1 MAQVTKAQL
10 SQTQASSQAAT
21 SQASSAQPSA
31 LHSAA
36 TQSSTEIPQVTSE
49 SVGQENG
56 LLLLIHGGAGD
67 RGPKNSPKRR
77 AQIAADLERA
87 LDAGYAVL
95 DAGGAAEDAVCA
107 AIHIM
112 EDAPEF
118 NAGRGA
124 ALTSDGTVQ
133 MDACLMTGDGE
144 VGAVAGLMTAR
155 HPIDAARAVKHQTK
169 HVLFA
174 APSENELADWG
185 VATEDPSYFVTEQR
199 KASLANAQAHGDAWE
214 KHGTIGAV
222 ARDARGD
229 IAAATSTGGITN
241 QMPGRVGDSPL
252 PGCGNYANA
261 ATIAVSGTG
270 IGEAFVRAVAGR
282 QLSDRIEYAR
292 QTPQDAAE
300 ATLNDIAKHRGDGG
314 IIVVPS
320 HGQGVIAFN
329 SEMMNFGYRCGQS
342 TRVNS

>member
-1 MAQVTKAQL
+1 
-10 SQTQASSQAAT
+10 
-21 SQASSAQPSA
+21 
-31 LHSAA
+31 
-36 TQSSTEIPQVTSE
+36 
-49 SVGQENG
+49 
-56 LLLLIHGGAGD
+56 LLLIHGGAGD
-67 RGPKNSPKRR
+67 RGPNSTAARR
-77 AQIAADLERA
+77 EQVATDLERA

-124 ALTSDGTVQ
+124 ALTSDGNVQ

-144 VGAVAGLMTAR
+144 VGAVAGLTTAR
-155 HPIDAARAVKHQTK
+155 HPIDAARAVKHRTR

-174 APSENELADWG
+174 APNDKELTDWG
-185 VATEDPSYFVTEQR
+185 VAMEDPSYFVTEQR
-199 KASLANAQAHGDAWE
+199 KASLADAQANGDAWE

-222 ARDARGD
+222 ARDAGGN

-241 QMPGRVGDSPL
+241 QMTGRVGDSPL

-261 ATIAVSGTG
+261 DTIAVSGTG

-282 QLSDRIEYAR
+282 QLSDRIEYAG
-292 QTPQDAAE
+292 QPPKDAAE
-300 ATLNDIAKHRGDGG
+300 STLDDIARHRGDGG
-314 IIVVPS
+314 IIVVPAR
-320 HGQGVIAFN
+320 GQGVIAFN
-329 SEMMNFGYRCGQS
+329 SEMMNFGYRCAGS